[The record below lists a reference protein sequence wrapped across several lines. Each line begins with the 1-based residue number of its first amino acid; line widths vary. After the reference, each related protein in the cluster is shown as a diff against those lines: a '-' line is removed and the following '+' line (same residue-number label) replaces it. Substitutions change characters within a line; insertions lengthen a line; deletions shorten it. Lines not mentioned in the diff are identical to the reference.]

1 MLTAFLSVWGK
12 HVLNCGKQFP
22 HVLYSTR
29 KLKKI
34 YNWNLHNRKYFFSLK
49 MENSSCFPFRKTN
62 SFFHTNK
69 KLPFF
74 VFFQSDLQLDIIFTL
89 LHADLAKYFPYDSF
103 SGTFID
109 IQSLVITFYK
119 PFPRMN
125 QKQHIQIKLP
135 MLEQLFQ

>member
-1 MLTAFLSVWGK
+1 M
-12 HVLNCGKQFP
+12 LNCGKQFP

-29 KLKKI
+29 KLKKNI
-34 YNWNLHNRKYFFSLK
+34 QLKFAQQKIIFFSLK

-74 VFFQSDLQLDIIFTL
+74 VFFQSDLQLHIIFTL
-89 LHADLAKYFPYDSF
+89 LYADLAKYFPYDSF